1 MDEEAGVGAD
11 AQGDLCR
18 PLEGSCDEGAV
29 WDPEAMSDL
38 SYEPSFASDQ
48 PRESAAQSTATA
60 PFSLVPSLQNPDQL
74 TPSAVEMIGHSGASQ
89 PASGQG
95 AADLENL
102 LRVTHASQPPE
113 IPKFVWQE
121 EFWSD
126 LFHPEKSLTSFV
138 PEPVFTRFDLPSQDA
153 LMPAEVTL
161 ERPEKRG
168 RNFGPRVFMKVVLN
182 RMVVSW
188 RDQREAD
195 LSRALTKWSAVFDAW
210 DNFEVSIVQ
219 QLAECSSPEARES
232 LLGDYLARKAPSTC
246 LKRANSIRRL
256 NSRAAENSLSMPLG
270 EPELYKV
277 LCDAKAGGASLS
289 ELRGIMEAVTFVRF
303 TFDVEQFS
311 SCAKSRRCWGL
322 SSAKRAQLVTRAD
335 PMRVVDILELHRIL
349 DQGED
354 LWDRLMCGAALC
366 CIYCRGRWNDVQHV
380 DNWTLELNDE
390 GHVEFASAVIDIHK
404 TMFFASKAPKVMELI
419 APGAGVAEGCWV
431 SAFLQVRELLGATYK
446 EGYPTMPAPDKS
458 GLPTVRALSSGEAGA
473 WLRSM
478 LPEREGMR
486 TTSHSLKSTLL
497 SYAAKRGI
505 SHLDRLCLG
514 GHTHKDTSMADVY
527 ARDAMARPLRLL
539 AGMLSEI
546 RSGAFLPDASRAAR
560 FPGRVNEARLEEDQ
574 AELRLGP
581 LTATAEGSARAV
593 SSGLEIPGVI
603 KVDSESDDDGGHDHE
618 PPSPAVSGDS
628 LLRGLS
634 PALDEHANL
643 EAEDIASVDPGA
655 GVSSSGETSSE
666 SSSSDTGDDEPNVP
680 RMMLP
685 PAPPEG
691 TYFIQRRKLRTL
703 HMMLNGHKA
712 VTVCGRSVDPQ
723 GPMAEPSN
731 LRYDTPVCKQCKR
744 SLQSVLP

>member
-1 MDEEAGVGAD
+1 MDEEAGVGAE
-11 AQGDLCR
+11 AQADLRR
-18 PLEGSCDEGAV
+18 PLEGLLDEGTE

-38 SYEPSFASDQ
+38 SYEPSFVSDR
-48 PRESAAQSTATA
+48 PYESVAQSPATA
-60 PFSLVPSLQNPDQL
+60 PFSLVPSLQSADKL

-89 PASGQG
+89 G
-95 AADLENL
+95 ATDLDNM

-113 IPKFVWQE
+113 IPKLVWQE
-121 EFWSD
+121 DFWND
-126 LFHPEKSLTSFV
+126 LFHPEKSLSSFV
-138 PEPVFTRFDLPSQDA
+138 PEPVFTRFDLPSQDVF
-153 LMPAEVTL
+153 MPAEVTL
-161 ERPEKRG
+161 ERPDKRV

-195 LSRALTKWSAVFDAW
+195 LSRALTKWSAVFEAW

-219 QLAECSSPEARES
+219 QLAECSSSEARES

-303 TFDVEQFS
+303 TFDVDQFS

-335 PMRVVDILELHRIL
+335 PMRVVGILELHRIL
-349 DQGED
+349 DQGDD

-380 DNWTLELNDE
+380 DNWTLELNDD

-431 SAFLQVRELLGATYK
+431 SAFLQVRELLGATYQ

-478 LPEREGMR
+478 LPDREGMR

-514 GHTHKDTSMADVY
+514 GHTHKDTSIADVY
-527 ARDAMARPLRLL
+527 ARDALARPLRLL
-539 AGMLSEI
+539 AGMRFAQEHFCLMQ
-546 RSGAFLPDASRAAR
+546 AVLLASQAGLMK
-560 FPGRVNEARLEEDQ
+560 PGWRRTRLNFGW
-574 AELRLGP
+574 APSWRP
-581 LTATAEGSARAV
+581 PTAQPEQRR
-593 SSGLEIPGVI
+593 EIPGVI
-603 KVDSESDDDGGHDHE
+603 KVNSDSDDDGGLDHE
-618 PPSPAVSGDS
+618 PSSPAASGDS

-634 PALDEHANL
+634 PALDEHTNL

-691 TYFIQRRKLRTL
+691 TYFIQHRKLRTL

>member
-1 MDEEAGVGAD
+1 M
-11 AQGDLCR
+11 
-18 PLEGSCDEGAV
+18 
-29 WDPEAMSDL
+29 
-38 SYEPSFASDQ
+38 
-48 PRESAAQSTATA
+48 
-60 PFSLVPSLQNPDQL
+60 PSLQSADKP

-89 PASGQG
+89 SASGQG
-95 AADLENL
+95 ATDLDNM

-113 IPKFVWQE
+113 IPKLVWQE
-121 EFWSD
+121 DFWND
-126 LFHPEKSLTSFV
+126 LFHPEKSLSSFV
-138 PEPVFTRFDLPSQDA
+138 PEPVFTRFDLPSQDVF
-153 LMPAEVTL
+153 MPAEVTL
-161 ERPEKRG
+161 ERPDKRV

-195 LSRALTKWSAVFDAW
+195 LSRALTKWSAVFEAW

-219 QLAECSSPEARES
+219 QLAECSSSEARES
-232 LLGDYLARKAPSTC
+232 LLGDYLARKAPSTY

-303 TFDVEQFS
+303 TFDVDQFS

-349 DQGED
+349 DQGDD

-380 DNWTLELNDE
+380 DNWTLELNDD

-478 LPEREGMR
+478 LPDRESMR

-497 SYAAKRGI
+497 S
-505 SHLDRLCLG
+505 
-514 GHTHKDTSMADVY
+514 
-527 ARDAMARPLRLL
+527 
-539 AGMLSEI
+539 
-546 RSGAFLPDASRAAR
+546 
-560 FPGRVNEARLEEDQ
+560 
-574 AELRLGP
+574 
-581 LTATAEGSARAV
+581 GSARAA

-603 KVDSESDDDGGHDHE
+603 KVDSDSDDDGGHDHE
-618 PPSPAVSGDS
+618 PSSPAASGDS
-628 LLRGLS
+628 LLRGPS
-634 PALDEHANL
+634 PALDEHTNL

-691 TYFIQRRKLRTL
+691 TYFIQHRKLRTL
-703 HMMLNGHKA
+703 RMMLNGHKA

>member
-1 MDEEAGVGAD
+1 MDEEAGVGAE
-11 AQGDLCR
+11 AQADLRR
-18 PLEGSCDEGAV
+18 PLEGLLDERTE

-38 SYEPSFASDQ
+38 SYEPSFVSDR
-48 PRESAAQSTATA
+48 PYESVAQSPATA
-60 PFSLVPSLQNPDQL
+60 PFSLVPSLQSADKL

-95 AADLENL
+95 ATDLDNM

-113 IPKFVWQE
+113 IPKLVWQE
-121 EFWSD
+121 DFWND
-126 LFHPEKSLTSFV
+126 LFHPEKSLSSFV
-138 PEPVFTRFDLPSQDA
+138 PEPVFTRFDLPSQDVF
-153 LMPAEVTL
+153 MPAEVTL
-161 ERPEKRG
+161 ERPDKRV

-195 LSRALTKWSAVFDAW
+195 LSRALTKWSAVFEAW

-219 QLAECSSPEARES
+219 QLAECSSSEARES

-303 TFDVEQFS
+303 TFDVDQFS

-335 PMRVVDILELHRIL
+335 PMRVVGILELHRIL
-349 DQGED
+349 DQGDD

-380 DNWTLELNDE
+380 DNWTLELNDD

-431 SAFLQVRELLGATYK
+431 SAFLQVRELLGATYQ

-478 LPEREGMR
+478 LPDREGMR

-514 GHTHKDTSMADVY
+514 GHTHKDTSIADVY
-527 ARDAMARPLRLL
+527 ARDALARPLRLL
-539 AGMLSEI
+539 AGMRFAQEHFCLMQ
-546 RSGAFLPDASRAAR
+546 AVLLASQAGLMKPGWRRTRLNFGWAPSWRPPTAQPEQRRRGSR
-560 FPGRVNEARLEEDQ
+560 F
-574 AELRLGP
+574 
-581 LTATAEGSARAV
+581 
-593 SSGLEIPGVI
+593 
-603 KVDSESDDDGGHDHE
+603 
-618 PPSPAVSGDS
+618 
-628 LLRGLS
+628 RGLS
-634 PALDEHANL
+634 RLTVTPMTTA
-643 EAEDIASVDPGA
+643 ASIMSRRPLPQAGTAYFVVLARLWMNIPTWKLKTLLVLILGLGFPHPGRPLLNHLPRTP
-655 GVSSSGETSSE
+655 ET
-666 SSSSDTGDDEPNVP
+666 TNQ
-680 RMMLP
+680 
-685 PAPPEG
+685 
-691 TYFIQRRKLRTL
+691 TYP
-703 HMMLNGHKA
+703 G
-712 VTVCGRSVDPQ
+712 
-723 GPMAEPSN
+723 
-731 LRYDTPVCKQCKR
+731 
-744 SLQSVLP
+744 